1 MKIKLAFLLVA
12 LCAAPALS
20 ATQTPL
26 APVRVL
32 RLTSARNETQYHY
45 FGTVQGSQRVDLS
58 FRVSGPLIEF
68 PIEMGTYVK
77 KGDLIGRIDPRDF
90 KTQVSEAQ
98 SQLSEANAKYTQAQN
113 DFKRYEELYKKKV
126 VSESQ
131 YDRYKTSFDV
141 ANSAVKTAEANL
153 TAAQHALEDTEL
165 RAPFNGVIV
174 ARMAENFQNVQA
186 KQSVVSLQ
194 NLESL
199 EIVFSIPEEDIAN
212 IGVRNTSTKESLDTN
227 KISIAFDVTLD
238 ALPGQTFEASFKEIG
253 AQSDSRTRTYPVTI
267 TMQQPETARVLPGM
281 AVSVTTRLSG
291 MEDDAKDQK
300 FYVPMSAVTGDMT
313 QDIWVWRCSEER
325 DHEKI
330 SETPGDFSGERIQ
343 VSGNLNPGDLIVIA
357 GARGLVEGQKVAIV
371 D

>member
-1 MKIKLAFLLVA
+1 MKIKLALLVVA
-12 LCAAPALS
+12 LCAAPAFPS
-20 ATQTPL
+20 TQAQLP
-26 APVRVL
+26 PVRVL

-58 FRVSGPLIEF
+58 FRVAGPLIEF
-68 PIEMGTYVK
+68 PIEMGSYMK

-98 SQLSEANAKYTQAQN
+98 SQLSEAQAKYTQAQN

-153 TAAQHALEDTEL
+153 TAAQHALADTEL

-199 EIVFSIPEEDIAN
+199 EIVFNIPEEDIAN
-212 IGVRNTSTKESLDTN
+212 IGVRNTPTKESLDAQ
-227 KISIAFDVTLD
+227 KISIAFEVTLD
-238 ALPGQTFEASFKEIG
+238 ALPGQTFEASFKEVG

-267 TMQQPETARVLPGM
+267 TMQQPESARVLPGM

-291 MEDDAKDQK
+291 SDEANDQK
-300 FYVPMSAVTGDMT
+300 FYVPMSAVTGDMA
-313 QDIWVWRCSEER
+313 QNVWVWRCSEEG
-325 DHEKI
+325 DLEKVPV
-330 SETPGDFSGERIQ
+330 TPGDFRGDRIQ
-343 VSGNLNPGDLIVIA
+343 VSGNLNPGDLIVTA